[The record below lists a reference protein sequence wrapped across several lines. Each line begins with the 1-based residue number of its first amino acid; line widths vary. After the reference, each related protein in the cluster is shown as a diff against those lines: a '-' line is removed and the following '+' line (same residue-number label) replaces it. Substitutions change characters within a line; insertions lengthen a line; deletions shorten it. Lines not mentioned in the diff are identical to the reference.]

1 MSIQLYNTLTNKK
14 EPLETL
20 EPGKVK
26 MYVCGPTVYNK
37 AHIGHAMSAMVFDI
51 IRRYLEY
58 RGYDVQFAMN
68 FTDVDDKIIK
78 RANEMGVDPFKLA
91 EGYIDDF
98 QQDMKDLNIKPATFN
113 PRATQEIDEFF
124 ANTHLDRQQMELVYD
139 YLISQKIQVE
149 GYKKGESSSIAQP
162 KKIESEE
169 ALESG
174 MEEAEEYPHSME
186 LYLNEIAQLSRLE
199 AEEELQLFALAVLGD
214 TDAKRRLVE
223 VYLPMVCELA
233 GDYDGTELP
242 VEDLIQEGNIGL
254 LMAVEAL
261 EERDS
266 LAAYQVQLMN
276 AVNQH
281 MQDVLQEQKDLRE
294 LGDGIAKRV
303 THLSQ
308 AIHNLEEDLEHKV
321 SVEELS
327 AYLEMPVQEIRD
339 ILKMAGDELDVDGA
353 EQG

>member
-1 MSIQLYNTLTNKK
+1 MEQ
-14 EPLETL
+14 
-20 EPGKVK
+20 
-26 MYVCGPTVYNK
+26 
-37 AHIGHAMSAMVFDI
+37 
-51 IRRYLEY
+51 
-58 RGYDVQFAMN
+58 
-68 FTDVDDKIIK
+68 KIIF
-78 RANEMGVDPFKLA
+78 REMLSEVKALA
-91 EGYIDDF
+91 DASDNRL
-98 QQDMKDLNIKPATFN
+98 K
-113 PRATQEIDEFF
+113 TQEIDEFF

-149 GYKKGESSSIAQP
+149 GYKKAKIGPNAPAIADASGDRAETQESNSDMAD
-162 KKIESEE
+162 IE
-169 ALESG
+169 G
-174 MEEAEEYPHSME
+174 DDQDYPHSME

-199 AEEELQLFALAVLGD
+199 AEEELQLFALAALGD
-214 TDAKRRLVE
+214 REAKSRLVE

-233 GDYDGTELP
+233 GDYDGTDLP

-261 EERDS
+261 EERES

-281 MQDVLQEQKDLRE
+281 MQGILQEQKDLRE

-303 THLSQ
+303 TYLSQ

-327 AYLEMPVQEIRD
+327 AYLEMPVQEILD
-339 ILKMAGDELDVDGA
+339 ILKMAGDELDVEGA

>member
-1 MSIQLYNTLTNKK
+1 MIVHVTEQETND
-14 EPLETL
+14 L
-20 EPGKVK
+20 
-26 MYVCGPTVYNK
+26 NK
-37 AHIGHAMSAMVFDI
+37 AFRYCLANGWTDI
-51 IRRYLEY
+51 VIL
-58 RGYDVQFAMN
+58 GA
-68 FTDVDDKIIK
+68 TGK
-78 RANEMGVDPFKLA
+78 R
-91 EGYIDDF
+91 
-98 QQDMKDLNIKPATFN
+98 
-113 PRATQEIDEFF
+113 
-124 ANTHLDRQQMELVYD
+124 
-139 YLISQKIQVE
+139 
-149 GYKKGESSSIAQP
+149 
-162 KKIESEE
+162 
-169 ALESG
+169 
-174 MEEAEEYPHSME
+174 
-186 LYLNEIAQLSRLE
+186 
-199 AEEELQLFALAVLGD
+199 
-214 TDAKRRLVE
+214 
-223 VYLPMVCELA
+223 
-233 GDYDGTELP
+233 
-242 VEDLIQEGNIGL
+242 EDHTLGNIGL

-327 AYLEMPVQEIRD
+327 AYLEMPVQESRD